1 MVEQQGNPQGE
12 DVQQEHNFVVGWVA
26 PEKQGNYLVKEF
38 ELNENRTVKL
48 KYMIT
53 KDNKPYYNVEV
64 YTDKKEQLD
73 YIRLAQLPTDMTYM
87 AYFLQESI
95 KIDYEPVQ
103 MKDTIGLKMLDVDAF
118 EKDMQTLER
127 TKLGAEHADATL

>member
-1 MVEQQGNPQGE
+1 
-12 DVQQEHNFVVGWVA
+12 
-26 PEKQGNYLVKEF
+26 
-38 ELNENRTVKL
+38 
-48 KYMIT
+48 MIT
-53 KDNKPYYNVEV
+53 KEKKPHYNVEV